1 MNVVLLIKKTY
12 SKSSQTS
19 TTVTPCLS
27 APVKI
32 WSVKAPLPPSE
43 KSLNFLPNQ
52 SILHSLVNPG
62 GNAEYLLFPSDF
74 LKFTPNVLIL
84 SQWVIL

>member
-32 WSVKAPLPPSE
+32 WSVKAPPPSE

-52 SILHSLVNPG
+52 SILHSYVNPG

-74 LKFTPNVLIL
+74 LNLTPNVLIL